1 LDRLAV
7 RQQMA
12 IDGRQ
17 HQKIEEIKG
26 NLKKNAMKEIEEWK
40 ETNKSKENKGKYIYL
55 RMKITYE
62 TLTSVTII
70 FNVSY
75 FTVNTHH
82 RRSSISHNAHTCVKQ
97 KFIFCYKHLIHRKCL
112 LC

>member
-1 LDRLAV
+1 VKKAELDRLAI

-17 HQKIEEIKG
+17 HQKIEETKS
-26 NLKKNAMKEIEEWK
+26 NLKKNAMREVEEWK
-40 ETNKSKENKGKYIYL
+40 LTNNSRENEGKYIHFW
-55 RMKITYE
+55 IESIYE

-82 RRSSISHNAHTCVKQ
+82 RRSSISHNAHMCVKQ
-97 KFIFCYKHLIHRKCL
+97 KLIFFFISI
-112 LC
+112 